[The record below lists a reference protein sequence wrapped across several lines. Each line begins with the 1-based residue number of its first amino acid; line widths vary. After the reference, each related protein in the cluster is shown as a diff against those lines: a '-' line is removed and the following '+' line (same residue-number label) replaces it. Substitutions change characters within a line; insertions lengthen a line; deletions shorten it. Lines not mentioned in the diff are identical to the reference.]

1 MGLHEH
7 RMNRAGE
14 QTMNEDE
21 VVYFKYRST
30 SRIVTHTFAPK
41 SGVGRSLTY
50 KVVFLEPSFES
61 VLTFGRGNR
70 VRFVG
75 ELEGIPLRG
84 TWQSPPGKGHY
95 AMLSGALLKQ
105 AGCKVG
111 DEAMLAFNVVS
122 DTHVDVPEDIACACT
137 ATKTLA
143 SAWAGLTPGAQRAQ
157 IAQIDSAKTEPTR
170 AKRIKNL
177 VLLLRSS

>member
-1 MGLHEH
+1 
-7 RMNRAGE
+7 
-14 QTMNEDE
+14 MNEDE

-50 KVVFLEPSFES
+50 KVVFLEPSVEI

-84 TWQSPPGKGHY
+84 AWQSAPGKGHY

-105 AGCKVG
+105 ASCKVG

-122 DTHVDVPEDIACACT
+122 DSHVDVPEDIARACK
-137 ATKTLA
+137 ATKALA

-157 IAQIDSAKTEPTR
+157 IDSAKTEPTR
-170 AKRIKNL
+170 AKRIKSL
-177 VLLLRSS
+177 VLLLRSG